1 MDNATKVGPFINP
14 GSQPFD
20 LAIDIIGRLLFWTC
34 SHANAINIT
43 SLDGYPLGV
52 VDTSDSEKPRSI
64 AVHAVKRLLFW
75 TDVGSQQAVIRAR
88 MDGSEAVV
96 LANKLEG
103 IMTLAVDPVA
113 NLLFFAHGKRIE
125 SIDIHG
131 ENRLVVEFLLL
142 SRNLNKIFLLQTY
155 FD

>member
-1 MDNATKVGPFINP
+1 M
-14 GSQPFD
+14 
-20 LAIDIIGRLLFWTC
+20 FWTC
-34 SHANAINIT
+34 SHANVINIT

-52 VDTSDSEKPRSI
+52 VDTGDSEKPRSI

-75 TDVGSQQAVIRAR
+75 TDAGSQQAVIRAR
-88 MDGSEAVV
+88 MDGSDAVV

-103 IMTLAVDPVA
+103 IMALAVDPVA

-131 ENRLVVEFLLL
+131 ENRLVENEMIFKFLNSQILV
-142 SRNLNKIFLLQTY
+142 FLGEL
-155 FD
+155 